1 MQEERNLEMM
11 DLNAKVMVNG
21 RFQSPH
27 APHII
32 MKIERGMKIV
42 VADGR
47 EAGVVGAVMVHPQS
61 EEITHILLCSVPVT
75 AVYRLIPIHLIA
87 KIEDDIIHLNIQRDD
102 LTKLAVHQP
111 A

>member
-1 MQEERNLEMM
+1 MQEEKNLEMM

-32 MKIERGMKIV
+32 INIERGMKIV
-42 VADGR
+42 MADGQ

-61 EEITHILLCSVPVT
+61 EEISHILLCSVPVT
-75 AVYRLIPIHLIA
+75 AVYRLIPVSLIT
-87 KIEDDIIHLNIQRDD
+87 KIEEDTLYLNIQSDD
-102 LTKLAVHQP
+102 LAKLAVHQP